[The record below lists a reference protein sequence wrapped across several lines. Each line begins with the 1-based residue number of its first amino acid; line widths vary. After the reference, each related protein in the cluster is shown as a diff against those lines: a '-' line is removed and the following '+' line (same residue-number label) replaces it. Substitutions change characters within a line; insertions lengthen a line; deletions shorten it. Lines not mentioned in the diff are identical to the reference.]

1 MNADDIYIYVY
12 ISVYPHKM
20 TWIQISV
27 PLHLAPGMLLLGG
40 VLHIQWWLKQHINWV
55 WVNKKLA
62 THEGMEVSNGGTS

>member
-1 MNADDIYIYVY
+1 
-12 ISVYPHKM
+12 M

-40 VLHIQWWLKQHINWV
+40 FLHSQWWLKQHINWV